1 MGGSENRKASA
12 GNGAELNR
20 MVTIKTGGDHEQGGE
35 NKAKRKIT
43 RDLDNLVQQHESH
56 QNYIDRIKKMNL
68 DKRKGNKTQ
77 RNNGSLNFMFNSET
91 SYASINIETP
101 KP

>member
-1 MGGSENRKASA
+1 
-12 GNGAELNR
+12 
-20 MVTIKTGGDHEQGGE
+20 MVTIKTGGDLEQGGE
-35 NKAKRKIT
+35 NKRARKMT

-56 QNYIDRIKKMNL
+56 QNYIDKIKKMNL
-68 DKRKGNKTQ
+68 DRRRGNKTQ

-91 SYASINIETP
+91 TSASINIETP